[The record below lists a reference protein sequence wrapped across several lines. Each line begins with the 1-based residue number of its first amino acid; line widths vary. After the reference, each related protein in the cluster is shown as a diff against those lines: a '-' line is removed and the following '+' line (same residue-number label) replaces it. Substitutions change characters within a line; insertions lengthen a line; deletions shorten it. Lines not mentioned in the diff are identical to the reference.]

1 MNRRRRIDSRAASR
15 SRSES
20 FKAAAVALLKALGV
34 VAVTGAVGW
43 GAFAGHRWMRTSD
56 RFALRTLAF
65 DGTAR
70 ASQEEL
76 TRRAGIVAGTNI
88 FDVDRA
94 AAAEAMEQDPWVR
107 KVRIARALPDTLRVA
122 VDEHHAALLVECGDL
137 CVVDEDGVPF
147 KHLEAA
153 DGLDLPVLTG
163 VPRELLEQGPLGPAT
178 AVVTD
183 AIAIAAAYHRAG
195 MDDRAPLAELHVEL
209 DAGETR
215 WSLFCGDEPVE
226 VDLGAIEREK
236 LDETAFVALEG
247 VSRVWDDLE
256 RRGARASRID
266 SGNRQR
272 PEWVAVRLK

>member
-1 MNRRRRIDSRAASR
+1 MNRRRRIDSHSGPRTRGASV
-15 SRSES
+15 
-20 FKAAAVALLKALGV
+20 KAAVIALLKAVGV
-34 VAVTGAVGW
+34 VVVTGAIGW
-43 GAFAGHRWMRTSD
+43 GAYAGYRWMRTSD
-56 RFALRTLAF
+56 RFALRTLTF
-65 DGTAR
+65 NGSVR
-70 ASQEEL
+70 ASQEDL
-76 TRRAGIVAGTNI
+76 TRRAGLVAGTNI
-88 FDVDRA
+88 FAVDRA
-94 AAAEAMEQDPWVR
+94 AAAEAMEQAPWVR
-107 KVRIARALPDTLRVA
+107 KVRIARELPDTLHVA

-147 KHLEAA
+147 KHLDAA

-163 VPRELLEQGPLGPAT
+163 LSREMLEQGPLGPAT
-178 AVVTD
+178 AVITD
-183 AIAIAAAYHRAG
+183 AIAIAAAYHKAG
-195 MDDRAPLAELHVEL
+195 MDDRAPLAELHVDL

-226 VDLGAIEREK
+226 VALGAIEREK
-236 LDETAFVALEG
+236 LDETASIALEG